1 MKRSNRL
8 VWIGGLVLGIF
19 VLLTFISAPTTSK
32 NNSGSTYS
40 RYPEGYGAWYAYM
53 ESRGISIQRWQ
64 KPFSDLDIEKRP
76 VTFVQISGYQRQPF
90 LYSDEQE
97 WVEKGN
103 RLVIVG
109 VREPVTAAKFTTM
122 QESSAGEVKIDT
134 RRRHPFNRGEKVS
147 LGDRF
152 GAIVWEENYGKGTA
166 IFVIPSY
173 LGANAYQDN
182 PANFQYLANLVSQKG
197 NLLFVDEYIHGYK
210 EPSVRKQEGKGDIWS
225 YLAQTPLMPAFLQ
238 GGILLLV
245 LIWGQ
250 NRRFGKPVTLETP
263 VIDNSEAYIQ
273 ALAGVLQKA
282 ESRDFV
288 VEMVGKEEQLQLQK
302 ALGLGQQLLDHPSLV
317 NAWVQ
322 QTGVAATELDEVLKL
337 RSQKRRLS
345 EKELISW
352 LEKWKTIR
360 QQILVKNR

>member
-8 VWIGGLVLGIF
+8 VWIGALVLCVL
-19 VLLTFISAPTTSK
+19 VLLTVISAPTTSK
-32 NNSGSTYS
+32 HHSGSTYS
-40 RYPEGYGAWYAYM
+40 LYPEGYGAWYAYM
-53 ESRGISIQRWQ
+53 ESRGTRIQRWQ
-64 KPFSDLDIEKRP
+64 KPFEDLKLEKRP
-76 VTFVQISGYQRQPF
+76 ITFVQINGYQRQ
-90 LYSDEQE
+90 LSSYDYERE

-103 RLVIVG
+103 RLIIVG
-109 VREPVTAAKFTTM
+109 VSEPVTAAKFTTM
-122 QESSAGEVKIDT
+122 QESPAGQVKIDT
-134 RRRHPFNRGEKVS
+134 RRRHPLRKGEKVS

-152 GAIVWEENYGKGTA
+152 GAIVWEEKYGKGTA

-173 LGANAYQDN
+173 LGANAYQEN
-182 PANFQYLANLVSQKG
+182 QANFQYLADLVTQKD

-225 YLAQTPLMPAFLQ
+225 YLAQTPLMPAFVQ
-238 GGILLLV
+238 GGVLLVV

-250 NRRFGKPVTLETP
+250 NRRFGKPVSLETP
-263 VIDNSEAYIQ
+263 VVDNSEAYIQ

-302 ALGLGQQLLDHPSLV
+302 SLGLGQQLLDRPSLV
-317 NAWVQ
+317 NTWVQ
-322 QTGVAATELDEVLKL
+322 QTGVAATELDEVLNL
-337 RSQKRRLS
+337 QSQKRRLS

-352 LEKWKTIR
+352 LEKWRIIR
-360 QQILVKNR
+360 QKI